1 MTLQKAIE
9 ILEYHN
15 KWRRSKAI
23 DMVVEHHKNS
33 NLTIEGNKLILTK
46 HATE

>member
-1 MTLQKAIE
+1 MEMVDPKELGQ
-9 ILEYHN
+9 
-15 KWRRSKAI
+15 AI